1 MSCEFNGDLNS
12 FRELEGYVNMFQS
25 SHPDCDDFKKLLKIT
40 RPDKPSNYDCVN
52 RAVGGYLTYLKGNRD
67 TDTSFKHFKDLSNEV
82 ILNQINGNTGIDT
95 GIFTNP
101 IKTASFIKFCTL
113 NDIKYT
119 FGLDYHN
126 MNINDGKKNL
136 FPTYTKFLN
145 DYPFLNEVEGPIK
158 YKLHLNFLLY
168 GYMKQYCLFDYVLCY
183 SEHLNEYYTNPNY
196 LLGSKSRKSRRSKGS
211 RKSKRASKRA
221 SKRIRFAK
229 QKGGAVQSA
238 ASAQVPGV
246 PGFSGIPALG
256 LSAVGQAR
264 AQQQGLTHTDRDAV
278 ARRSPLYIYIVNSPL
293 YSSLSV
299 TSLTVAGSVLFGTVA
314 SFSSP
319 FMADLLSTTGTLK
332 KSAQMIVTEFPNEF
346 DFIDLSKRGILAT
359 SSKIGVGLG
368 AAISAFFIGAGNTG
382 AFEDSRIVA
391 LPRISSGY
399 LSGLWDRLRFRP
411 APLRRVKTNRIDF
424 TKNAK
429 NMTNKES
436 RGVYSH
442 ARLDRLKAELTKF
455 HLFIIN
461 DRFIT
466 DQSVQQFRLLFK
478 EYVWTSMCLQFED
491 RVNDLVHLKKMD
503 IISDKRNDLQYVSF
517 EQLAYQRPPAVGL
530 GAEAAPRPVLRDGGC
545 IDPVLNVPMGE
556 LSPEEQFAA
565 NRRIAQSL
573 GIDSVAKWQAM
584 DHAAL
589 SMAQQTAMN
598 TIKLTPEEI
607 DQIHHSCR
615 QKVSELIVKTGER
628 YLQAEITKGE
638 RGVEFY
644 EACNDVL
651 DLSRSDEKL
660 KESVRSVASSVF
672 IIEQNMNL
680 VLPKKVTIPM
690 SSFFLMMASAWSM
703 NDMRTGALPF
713 SRHMLFWHFT
723 QIIMSMR
730 TLALFYELGTIVSIR
745 EKPDPVP
752 KNAPKNEPLPK
763 NAPKNAPKNEPKVE
777 PEPIQPDIRLGP
789 LLKSQIE
796 ASSAL
801 NKEKSL
807 LTKAM
812 DAVRK
817 AKILAEENMEELN
830 DATDDVYDELLK
842 EATKSNQSLDKAKNT
857 LESVKQKVEEA
868 SANYKKIVDEVASI
882 AAENA
887 KKAEEEVARRIAE
900 QASKKLE
907 EQARRAA
914 FEAKKLA
921 EETSSEK
928 RSGKPAPEK
937 VLSKRY
943 KELLK
948 VSDYFHKGK
957 KIEDIPK
964 LLYPE
969 RSGNQL
975 KIADRHMDLWKDG
988 GEFFGQYTEEEM
1000 KEEKNFRLLLER
1012 WIISSKKGAPGRVQ
1026 LWLNKRTDKCNII
1039 QDAAK
1044 KAAEAAETAR
1054 KAAEAA
1060 RKAKEGTGSMFSR
1073 IKNAA
1078 AATAESVKDSASFKI
1093 PTLDKCAQWYGA
1105 ETYYKFYFSMISGIF
1120 YVLTNRKFYE
1130 FVGRYLTQNA
1140 SQEIMDAGVQILQV
1154 IGFGMYHGRTL
1165 TSTVTLA
1172 CSLKSMFTTYT
1183 DFSRDMT
1190 SRTAGM
1196 ETGLRPYK
1204 FEMSVITNQIDR
1216 NQDNGGELF
1225 RSHTGRIGKVSEQK
1239 NRLQDGISKAIDD
1252 IRAKAEDARKAYD
1265 SQQKDYVVRL
1275 KEIESAREN
1284 ARVVMEQKTLEARQA
1299 ELKLSQEQN
1308 VQRERQMEFQ
1318 KQSLELQQKQEERN
1332 ARQEESSREIEKVR
1346 TELEREKIDIARSAQ
1361 AQSAEQSA
1369 QLLRQAQDDANASMK
1384 AIEER
1389 ARLDDARLAM
1399 QEKAL
1404 GIQAAA
1410 NESSLKNGENQ
1421 IHALTQSMASLNNT
1435 IATALQSL
1443 TQHQE
1448 RMVALQSGEGR
1459 QLHEQGRIIGE
1470 MNRQLRDLND
1480 GSLGAEDLRAASI
1493 LSGVDNPRINDAE
1506 SEIARRRLE
1515 LNGFPNAPKGDPRI
1529 AANAGTGS
1537 SRKAIGVSNSKRASD
1552 AQKDAEREAAKR
1564 EAEKME
1570 RLRQAQ
1576 LSLSSGPMGP
1586 YAGPGLAGPVSLVP
1600 GIPGQVVKPLA
1611 LGPAPAPITNA
1622 NFVRPVLTVA
1632 KTPPRV
1638 RQPFNS
1644 AEFQA
1649 AAAADF
1655 SNSPVNTNAAVAF
1668 LKAQPVIDVDF
1679 DEVKLRER
1687 LLKYNGVQNWRWDFT
1702 VESYEEYIVRTD
1714 ELLNPNPSSEK
1725 DRHRQAKLIARNA
1738 QNFSEFQEHEPGKKP
1753 EPQEP
1758 SKLKKYMSHFTE
1770 DEKLDA
1776 VKKFLDLQE
1785 KDKASNKEKR
1795 MSAKNSR
1802 PLYVPSVSQL
1812 ESIRQSRLLAL
1823 NRRPVTEQQRQES
1836 LAQDARLASARS
1848 ELAADIALLRS
1859 NPQAVIRQM
1868 VPQRAN
1874 GANANRNRNGRGTR
1888 NAKGK
1893 GSKKSKSP

>member
-1 MSCEFNGDLNS
+1 M
-12 FRELEGYVNMFQS
+12 
-25 SHPDCDDFKKLLKIT
+25 
-40 RPDKPSNYDCVN
+40 
-52 RAVGGYLTYLKGNRD
+52 
-67 TDTSFKHFKDLSNEV
+67 
-82 ILNQINGNTGIDT
+82 
-95 GIFTNP
+95 
-101 IKTASFIKFCTL
+101 
-113 NDIKYT
+113 
-119 FGLDYHN
+119 
-126 MNINDGKKNL
+126 
-136 FPTYTKFLN
+136 
-145 DYPFLNEVEGPIK
+145 
-158 YKLHLNFLLY
+158 
-168 GYMKQYCLFDYVLCY
+168 
-183 SEHLNEYYTNPNY
+183 
-196 LLGSKSRKSRRSKGS
+196 
-211 RKSKRASKRA
+211 
-221 SKRIRFAK
+221 
-229 QKGGAVQSA
+229 
-238 ASAQVPGV
+238 
-246 PGFSGIPALG
+246 
-256 LSAVGQAR
+256 
-264 AQQQGLTHTDRDAV
+264 
-278 ARRSPLYIYIVNSPL
+278 
-293 YSSLSV
+293 
-299 TSLTVAGSVLFGTVA
+299 
-314 SFSSP
+314 
-319 FMADLLSTTGTLK
+319 
-332 KSAQMIVTEFPNEF
+332 
-346 DFIDLSKRGILAT
+346 
-359 SSKIGVGLG
+359 
-368 AAISAFFIGAGNTG
+368 
-382 AFEDSRIVA
+382 
-391 LPRISSGY
+391 
-399 LSGLWDRLRFRP
+399 
-411 APLRRVKTNRIDF
+411 
-424 TKNAK
+424 
-429 NMTNKES
+429 
-436 RGVYSH
+436 
-442 ARLDRLKAELTKF
+442 
-455 HLFIIN
+455 
-461 DRFIT
+461 
-466 DQSVQQFRLLFK
+466 
-478 EYVWTSMCLQFED
+478 
-491 RVNDLVHLKKMD
+491 
-503 IISDKRNDLQYVSF
+503 
-517 EQLAYQRPPAVGL
+517 
-530 GAEAAPRPVLRDGGC
+530 
-545 IDPVLNVPMGE
+545 DPVLKVPMGE
-556 LSPEEQFAA
+556 LTPEEQFAA

-589 SMAQQTAMN
+589 SKAQQNAMN
-598 TIKLTPEEI
+598 TIKLSREEI
-607 DQIHHSCR
+607 EQIHHSCR

-628 YLQAEITKGE
+628 YLQSEITKGE

-651 DLSRSDEKL
+651 NLSRSDEKL

-730 TLALFYELGTIVSIR
+730 TLALFYELGTIVTIR
-745 EKPDPVP
+745 EKPVPQKNGQKNVP
-752 KNAPKNEPLPK
+752 KNAP
-763 NAPKNAPKNEPKVE
+763 NEPKVE
-777 PEPIQPDIRLGP
+777 VPKLEPDIRLGP
-789 LLKSQIE
+789 LLNSQIE
-796 ASSAL
+796 ASNAL

-807 LTKAM
+807 LTKAL

-817 AKILAEENMEELN
+817 AKIVAEENMEELN
-830 DATDDVYDELLK
+830 DATEDVYDTVLK
-842 EATKSNQSLDKAKNT
+842 EATKTNQSLEMAKNT
-857 LESVKQKVEEA
+857 LETVKQKVEEA
-868 SANYKKIVDEVASI
+868 SANYKKIVDEVALIS
-882 AAENA
+882 AENA
-887 KKAEEEVARRIAE
+887 KKAEEEVARIIAQ

-914 FEAKKLA
+914 YEAKKLA
-921 EETSSEK
+921 DETAGAK
-928 RSGKPAPEK
+928 RSGKPEPEK

-948 VSDYFHKGK
+948 VTDYFHKGK

-964 LLYPE
+964 LLYPQKAE
-969 RSGNQL
+969 NQL
-975 KIADRHMDLWKDG
+975 KIANRHMDLWKDG

-1012 WIISSKKGAPGRVQ
+1012 WIISSKKGAPGRVR
-1026 LWLNKRTDKCNII
+1026 LWLNKRYEKCSII
-1039 QDAAK
+1039 QESAR
-1044 KAAEAAETAR
+1044 KAAEAAEATR

-1060 RKAKEGTGSMFSR
+1060 RKAKEGTGTVYSR
-1073 IKNAA
+1073 LKNAV
-1078 AATAESVKDSASFKI
+1078 AATAETVKDTASFKI
-1093 PTLDKCAQWYGA
+1093 PTLDKCSEWYGA

-1154 IGFGMYHGRTL
+1154 IGFGLYHGRTL

-1172 CSLKSMFTTYT
+1172 CSLKSMFTTYS

-1204 FEMSVITNQIDR
+1204 FEMSVISNQIDK

-1252 IRAKAEDARKAYD
+1252 IRAKAEDARKAYE

-1275 KEIESAREN
+1275 KEIETDREN

-1308 VQRERQMEFQ
+1308 VQRERQLEFQ
-1318 KQSLELQQKQEERN
+1318 KQNLELQQKQEERS
-1332 ARQEESSREIEKVR
+1332 ARQEESSKEIEKVR
-1346 TELEREKIDIARSAQ
+1346 NELEREKIDISRSGQ

-1389 ARLDDARLAM
+1389 ALLDDARLAM

-1410 NESSLKNGENQ
+1410 NESSLKNGANQ
-1421 IHALTQSMASLNNT
+1421 IQALTQSMASLNNT

-1459 QLHEQGRIIGE
+1459 QIHEQGRMLGE
-1470 MNRQLRDLND
+1470 MDRQLRSLND
-1480 GSLGAEDLRAASI
+1480 GSLGAEDLRTASI
-1493 LSGVDNPRINDAE
+1493 LSGVDNPRLNDE
-1506 SEIARRRLE
+1506 SEFERRRRE
-1515 LNGFPNAPKGDPRI
+1515 LNGLPNAPKGDPRI

-1537 SRKAIGVSNSKRASD
+1537 SRKAIGVSNSKRDSAQ
-1552 AQKDAEREAAKR
+1552 AQKEATKREAAKREAAKR

-1576 LSLSSGPMGP
+1576 LSLSSGPIGP
-1586 YAGPGLAGPVSLVP
+1586 YAGTGVAGPIIL
-1600 GIPGQVVKPLA
+1600 PGQVVKPLA
-1611 LGPAPAPITNA
+1611 LGPAPTPISNA
-1622 NFVRPVLTVA
+1622 NFAAKISSSPV
-1632 KTPPRV
+1632 
-1638 RQPFNS
+1638 NS
-1644 AEFQA
+1644 NA
-1649 AAAADF
+1649 AAA
-1655 SNSPVNTNAAVAF
+1655 F
-1668 LKAQPVIDVDF
+1668 LQAQPVIDVDF
-1679 DEVKLRER
+1679 DEVRLRER

-1702 VESYEEYIVRTD
+1702 VESYAEYIVRTD

-1753 EPQEP
+1753 EPAEP

-1776 VKKFLDLQE
+1776 VKKFLDIQE
-1785 KDKASNKEKR
+1785 KDKANKR
-1795 MSAKNSR
+1795 MTDNNSSRKLLR
-1802 PLYVPSVSQL
+1802 PEYIPSVSQL

-1823 NRRPVTEQQRQES
+1823 NRRPVTEQQRQDS

-1848 ELAADIALLRS
+1848 EIAADVARLRS
-1859 NPQAVIRQM
+1859 NPQAVIQ
-1868 VPQRAN
+1868 QISNLRAN

-1888 NAKGK
+1888 NGKGK
-1893 GSKKSKSP
+1893 GSRNSKSP